1 MAQIIENVE
10 RFLNWTCAS
19 CGEKLTLG
27 KVDIDYL
34 GSRFSV
40 ELPKCETCGL
50 VMIPEELALGKML
63 EVEQMLE
70 DK

>member
-1 MAQIIENVE
+1 MAQIVENIE
-10 RFLNWTCAS
+10 RFLEWTCAS
-19 CGEKLTLG
+19 CGEKLTVG

-34 GSRFSV
+34 NSRFSV
-40 ELPKCETCGL
+40 ELPKCEKCGL

-63 EVEQMLE
+63 EVEQTLE

>member
-1 MAQIIENVE
+1 MKPIIENLE
-10 RFLNWTCAS
+10 RFLEWTCDS

-34 GSRFSV
+34 ESRFSV
-40 ELPKCETCGL
+40 ELPRCERCGL
-50 VMIPEELALGKML
+50 VLIPEELALGKML

>member
-1 MAQIIENVE
+1 M
-10 RFLNWTCAS
+10 
-19 CGEKLTLG
+19 TLG

-40 ELPKCETCGL
+40 ELPRCEACGL
-50 VMIPEELALGKML
+50 ALIPEELALGRML